1 MDVNVT
7 LKNSGSTTQTGTT
20 CPNIEG
26 ETAMNTVVN
35 RNREFIKQLAEL
47 KEPSCSIANTTDLCL
62 KVSSIFYDLH
72 FNIFQFSG
80 RLWSKNIPGSQSR
93 FWCLKWFW
101 AFFL

>member
-35 RNREFIKQLAEL
+35 HNREFIKQLAEL
-47 KEPSCSIANTTDLCL
+47 DEPSCLSTTSLMSDLCG
-62 KVSSIFYDLH
+62 KVSSTFYDLH
-72 FNIFQFSG
+72 LNIFQFSC
-80 RLWSKNIPGSQSR
+80 RLWSR